1 MRLMWIMLFA
11 ALGHAAQTKMPN
23 LALNCPAEA
32 SSVENQNLLP
42 EFAVDGKTKTRWSS
56 AHRDDPQWFKVD
68 LGAVKTVGRVV
79 ILWENSAALD
89 YKIQLSSDGENWIDA
104 IHKND
109 GKGGEENLSFSP
121 QPARFVR
128 FTGQFRIQQYG
139 GYSFREFQVFEK

>member
-11 ALGHAAQTKMPN
+11 ALGLAAQTKMPN
-23 LALNCPAEA
+23 LALNCPAGA

>member
-11 ALGHAAQTKMPN
+11 ALGLAAQTKMPN

-89 YKIQLSSDGENWIDA
+89 YKIQLSSDGD
-104 IHKND
+104 
-109 GKGGEENLSFSP
+109 LCFSAHMVQMICLP
-121 QPARFVR
+121 L
-128 FTGQFRIQQYG
+128 
-139 GYSFREFQVFEK
+139 